1 MSCGAA
7 ERSTPIEF
15 VSRLTEQD
23 VTPGTLLTAFSPRA
37 AQAAQLE
44 GVVPGGG
51 TALVRLIP
59 TIKSCADA
67 LRGDEKTGALAVIH
81 ALEAPVWQIAENAGR
96 DGSTIAAKLRSL
108 PEAIGYDAGA
118 DRFTDM
124 VQAGIL
130 DPVRVT
136 RTALQSALSVSA
148 SMLTTEACITGND
161 QSTEA

>member
-1 MSCGAA
+1 MRNNPYKDLPPL
-7 ERSTPIEF
+7 ERRPDGTHYRMTP
-15 VSRLTEQD
+15 
-23 VTPGTLLTAFSPRA
+23 
-37 AQAAQLE
+37 AQRKQAN
-44 GVVPGGG
+44 
-51 TALVRLIP
+51 ALIRRECCNCEDGDCIP

-81 ALEAPVWQIAENAGR
+81 ALEAPARQIAKNAGR
-96 DGSTIAAKLRSL
+96 DGSTIAAKLRGL